1 MPAHTTSADGTTIA
15 YESHGQGPPLVL
27 VFGALSDRNARFATP
42 AHLLDHHFTVFT
54 YDRRGRGASRDAPT
68 YSVQNEIDDLAAVI
82 ETAIAETAVA
92 ETAVIEVAEATA
104 AEATAA
110 EATAAEATA
119 AEATAAETA
128 VAETAG
134 GKAHVFGHSSGAI
147 LALKAARAGLP
158 IDRLAVYEP
167 PFILDGT
174 RPRPPGDLAHRLRDL
189 INQGRRAD
197 ALRLNFTEAMQ
208 FPPETVTGIE
218 RGPLWAHFLS
228 LAHTLPYDMEICG
241 PGNHLPVADVAQ
253 IGVPTLVIAGEKS
266 PAWMRASTAELAKTI
281 PGARHVTLEG
291 QDHGTRPAVLAP
303 VLRDFYLMR

>member
-1 MPAHTTSADGTTIA
+1 MPAHTTSADGTMIA

-27 VFGALSDRNARFATP
+27 VFGALSDRKARFATP

-82 ETAIAETAVA
+82 ETAVAETAVA
-92 ETAVIEVAEATA
+92 ETAV
-104 AEATAA
+104 
-110 EATAAEATA
+110 
-119 AEATAAETA
+119 AETA
-128 VAETAG
+128 

-147 LALKAARAGLP
+147 LALKAAGAGLP

-174 RPRPPGDLAHRLRDL
+174 RQRPPADLALRLRDL

-208 FPPETVTGIE
+208 FPHETVTGIE

-228 LAHTLPYDMEICG
+228 LAHTLPYDIEVCG
-241 PGNHLPVADVAQ
+241 PGNHLPVAEVAQ
-253 IGVPTLVIAGEKS
+253 IRVPTLVIAGEKS

-291 QDHGTRPAVLAP
+291 QDHGTRPAVLAS